1 VFVYFRAAFI
11 RRRMGDDRGGKA
23 YKQRLAD
30 QKMADIQL
38 GDFRGGCYCAAIVIG
53 QAVSG
58 MNVKATDCRPVGL
71 LIAVSLYA

>member
-1 VFVYFRAAFI
+1 
-11 RRRMGDDRGGKA
+11 MGEDRGGKA

-30 QKMADIQL
+30 KEMPDIL
-38 GDFRGGCYCAAIVIG
+38 VGDFRGRCYCADIVIG

-71 LIAVSLYA
+71 SIAVSLYAQSAYQK